1 MTTRSPQYDKTPSNE
16 QPRAHASF
24 VVSGRRLEMLQAA
37 ADARGQRLGN
47 AARDLALLWLESQPL
62 VPGSELRQLRADV
75 DALQAQV
82 GGKPATA
89 NQ

>member
-1 MTTRSPQYDKTPSNE
+1 MTIRSPRYDKTPAGE

-24 VVSGRRLEMLQAA
+24 VIAGRRLELLQAA

-62 VPGSELRQLRADV
+62 VPGAELRQLRADV
-75 DALQAQV
+75 DDLQVRVA
-82 GGKPATA
+82 GKPATT
-89 NQ
+89 NP